1 MAKLKNLSTVENEIF
16 SFIRSSFS
24 MNTKALN
31 LAFTAL
37 YEKLKKL
44 EGSATES
51 RSFMYLDV
59 LSWLES
65 KIKAVPVQVVIAKHY
80 EERMRHLS

>member
-16 SFIRSSFS
+16 SVIRSSFS
-24 MNTKALN
+24 MNKKELK

-44 EGSATES
+44 EGSTTES

-65 KIKAVPVQVVIAKHY
+65 KIKAVPVQEVIAKHY
-80 EERMRHLS
+80 EERMRHFS

>member
-1 MAKLKNLSTVENEIF
+1 MNKKELK
-16 SFIRSSFS
+16 
-24 MNTKALN
+24 

-37 YEKLKKL
+37 YDKLKKL
-44 EGSATES
+44 EGSTTES

-65 KIKAVPVQVVIAKHY
+65 KIKAVPVQEVIAKHY
-80 EERMRHLS
+80 EERMRHFS